1 MKAICN
7 NRFLYV
13 PVGIFILFMVI
24 GCKVD
29 KFSKNDPAEP
39 EFDASV
45 FSDPANIDNS
55 YLPLFPGVVH
65 VYQVETDE
73 DVETV
78 VTEVLDET
86 RIVNGIESLIVRD
99 RVFLEDLLA
108 EDTHD
113 WFAQD
118 DAGNVWYM
126 GEDVIN
132 YEYDDDGNIIGTDN
146 EGAWEAGE
154 DILGMGSLA
163 EPGIVMK
170 AILTVG
176 DSYRQEFYEDVAEDM
191 GIIVDLA
198 DDVELSDGS
207 EYTCLKTRDWSA
219 LEPGTS
225 EYKYYAP
232 DVGLVMEESQNHQ
245 EILELKG
252 IFHTGADEVFPFNA
266 ANFTNPTTIDNAY
279 LPLTPG
285 DIKSYE
291 METEDGLETIET
303 EVLATLRTVNGII
316 CVVFRDRVYL
326 DGVLME
332 DTHDWFAQD
341 DAGNVWYMGEDVVNY
356 EYDDDG
362 TLLGTND
369 DGAWEAGVDG
379 ALPGVV
385 MWANPLVGD
394 SYYQEYYADEAE
406 DMGMI
411 VAEGVE
417 VVLEDGTVYEN
428 CLQILDWTLLDPSAL
443 EYKYYAPGIGLVR
456 EEVVGGDEFAD
467 LVDMN

>member
-1 MKAICN
+1 MRMKFNFKILCAFVGLF
-7 NRFLYV
+7 FL
-13 PVGIFILFMVI
+13 LAAT

-29 KFSKNDPAEP
+29 KFGKNDLPEP
-39 EFDASV
+39 EFSAST
-45 FSDPANIDNS
+45 FSDPVIIDNT
-55 YLPLFPGVVH
+55 YLPLYPGVVQ
-65 VYQVETDE
+65 VYQAETE
-73 DVETV
+73 DGLETV
-78 VTEVLDET
+78 VVEVLDAT
-86 RIVNGIESLIVRD
+86 RIVNGIESVIVRD
-99 RVFLEDLLA
+99 RVFAEDLLA

-126 GEDVIN
+126 GEEVIN
-132 YEYDDDGNIIGTDN
+132 YEYDDDGNVIATDN

-154 DILGMGSLA
+154 DILGIGSLA

-170 AILTVG
+170 ATLAVG
-176 DSYRQEFYEDVAEDM
+176 DSYRQEYYEDVAEDM
-191 GIIVDLA
+191 GIIVDLEE
-198 DDVELSDGS
+198 DIELGDGS

-219 LEPGTS
+219 LEPGIF

-245 EILELKG
+245 EVLELKG
-252 IFHTGADEVFPFNA
+252 IFHIGSNEVTPFNV
-266 ANFTNPTTIDNAY
+266 ANFTSPTTIDNTY

-285 DIKSYE
+285 DIKTYE
-291 METEDGLETIET
+291 MDTEDGLETIVT
-303 EVLATLRTVNGII
+303 EVLAVTRTVNGIV
-316 CVVFRDRVYL
+316 CVVFWDRVYL

-341 DAGNVWYMGEDVVNY
+341 DDGNVWYMGEDVVNY

-362 TLLGTND
+362 NLLGTND

-385 MWANPLVGD
+385 MWANPIVGD
-394 SYYQEYYADEAE
+394 SYYQEYYEDEAE

-411 VAEGVE
+411 VAENVE
-417 VVLEDGTVYEN
+417 LELEDGTTYEN

-456 EEVVGGDEFAD
+456 EEVVGTDEFAD